1 MTDENFTAKVE
12 IFLHT
17 RRHFGIEYTFASHF
31 VEPLDFAPKQTGERV
46 FFGIATAKNV
56 WLPHRHVELSAANPD
71 AIMATVV
78 LLFHQQ
84 EQLLKAPKAGS
95 ITILI
100 VFQRLPQ
107 ADGGNATLVFQK
119 IAHGKEGL

>member
-1 MTDENFTAKVE
+1 
-12 IFLHT
+12 
-17 RRHFGIEYTFASHF
+17 
-31 VEPLDFAPKQTGERV
+31 
-46 FFGIATAKNV
+46 
-56 WLPHRHVELSAANPD
+56 
-71 AIMATVV
+71 MATVV

-107 ADGGNATLVFQK
+107 ADGGNTTLVFQK